1 MRDTFHYLSM
11 NFHYG
16 KIQLNQ
22 AIIAIQTGN
31 LRKGENLL
39 AEAEGK
45 LKSWNVLQ
53 SDLALAYLLL
63 HENSKAVAV
72 IQDALHQNPSWEEH
86 LSAFYLLKDEP
97 GMEGLID
104 ERNFAEKDWISAI
117 SFLAELNRDTQASSV
132 CLQALQQFP
141 RSSFLHYL
149 HGKALLSTGKQEE
162 AKKELQKA
170 VELDLSNDEAINFLN
185 HSVR

>member
-1 MRDTFHYLSM
+1 M
-11 NFHYG
+11 NYHYG

-45 LKSWNVLQ
+45 LKAWNTLQ

-63 HENSKAVAV
+63 HENSKAVT
-72 IQDALHQNPSWEEH
+72 IIRDALYQDPEWKEH
-86 LSAFYLLKDEP
+86 LPSFYVLKDEP

-104 ERNFAEKDWISAI
+104 ERKFTERDWINAV
-117 SFLAELNRDTQASSV
+117 SFLGELNRDEQAASV
-132 CLQALQQFP
+132 CQEALLQFP
-141 RSSFLHYL
+141 QSSYLHYL
-149 HGKALLSTGKQEE
+149 FGKALLSMKKNEE
-162 AKKELQKA
+162 ARRELQWA
-170 VELDLSNDEAINFLN
+170 VNLDLSNHEALDFLK

>member
-1 MRDTFHYLSM
+1 M
-11 NFHYG
+11 NYHYG

-45 LKSWNVLQ
+45 LKAWNTLQ

-63 HENSKAVAV
+63 HENSKAVT
-72 IQDALHQNPSWEEH
+72 IIRDALYQDPEWKEH
-86 LSAFYLLKDEP
+86 LPSFYVLKDEP

-104 ERNFAEKDWISAI
+104 ERK
-117 SFLAELNRDTQASSV
+117 FLGELNRDEQAASV
-132 CLQALQQFP
+132 CQEALLQFP
-141 RSSFLHYL
+141 QSSYLHYL
-149 HGKALLSTGKQEE
+149 FGKALLSMKKNEE
-162 AKKELQKA
+162 ARRELQWA
-170 VELDLSNDEAINFLN
+170 VNLDLSNHEALDFLK